1 MAGSPNP
8 GPTLNIETITAG
20 PLETNTYLISSGV
33 EGMIV
38 DPGFS
43 SAELV
48 LERARSSDLRIT
60 AIVNTHGHW
69 DHAGDN
75 ARLMRDTGAP
85 LYIHEDDAKMV
96 VSPSPLIPLPLPPEP
111 ATPSELMRDGDVLDF
126 GGHQFRVIHTPG
138 HTPGSVCLIVES
150 ERVLITGDT
159 LFQGTYGRYDLPG
172 GDIEALYQ
180 SLRLLGMLDADYR
193 VYPGHGPPT
202 TIGGEMYWLSE
213 L

>member
-1 MAGSPNP
+1 MAGSPKP

-20 PLETNTYLISSGV
+20 PLETNTYLISSGTEIV
-33 EGMIV
+33 IV

-60 AIVNTHGHW
+60 VIVNTHGHW

-85 LYIHEDDAKMV
+85 LYIHEDDANMV
-96 VSPSPLIPLPLPPEP
+96 MSPSPLIPLPLPPEP
-111 ATPSELMRDGDVLDF
+111 ATPSKLMRDGDVLNL

-138 HTPGSVCLIVES
+138 HTPGSICLLFES
-150 ERVLITGDT
+150 EKVLLTGDT

-172 GDIEALYQ
+172 GDVEALYR
-180 SLRLLGMLDADYR
+180 SLRLLAKLNADYL

-202 TIGGEMYWLSE
+202 TIGAESYWLSE

>member
-20 PLETNTYLISSGV
+20 PLETKTYLISSGV

-96 VSPSPLIPLPLPPEP
+96 ISPSPLIPLPLPPEP
-111 ATPSELMRDGDVLDF
+111 ATPSKLMRDGDVLNL

-138 HTPGSVCLIVES
+138 HTPGSVCLLFES
-150 ERVLITGDT
+150 ENILITGDT

-172 GDIEALYQ
+172 GDIEALYR
-180 SLRLLGMLDADYR
+180 SLRLITKLNADHL

-202 TIGGEMYWLSE
+202 TIGAESYWLSE